1 MQDFEAFFKTATGGH
16 KPYDYQRRL
25 APRNPPNKEVCNEQ
39 G

>member
-1 MQDFEAFFKTATGGH
+1 MQDFEAFFKTATGND
-16 KPYDYQRRL
+16 PYDYQRRL